1 MKNRL
6 KLKWI
11 ELAKKCG
18 WKQCYMSMVVNGYCI
33 PSKVMAEKARPAL
46 KKSHKYWL
54 KSNLSERQAMLER
67 ARIRLAKVR

>member
-1 MKNRL
+1 MKI

-18 WKQCYMSMVVNGYCI
+18 WKQCYMSMVFNGYCI
-33 PSKVMAEKARPAL
+33 PSLKMAEKARPVL
-46 KKSHKYWL
+46 RKSHTFWL
-54 KSNLSERQAMLER
+54 KSTLSERQAMLER